1 MRYIGVDLHT
11 NSFTVCYLEQEKPEY
26 IKTFRLQ
33 DLDNFIKDLRETDEV
48 AFEATGNSCFFYD
61 EVSPYVKRVVIIAPG
76 QFEIVR
82 RSVNKTDKHDARAI
96 AFFLS
101 KDMLPEAKCKSKQCQ
116 QLASLLKTRDQLVK
130 SRVSLINKMHGPFNY
145 HGIKIKK
152 EVLTTKV
159 GFERSIQ
166 KHNWELLEKVEIE
179 VINSNLEV
187 IRESLKKLEKEII
200 AFAKQLPEFN
210 GLISIKG
217 IGAISAAVFV
227 ATIGDINNFSNPE
240 KLTAYFGVVPRVS
253 QSNQQCT
260 IGRITKRGPKIGRT
274 SLVQCTWIA
283 IRYSPYLRSFYEHV
297 KKKRGAAKA
306 IIATARKFLTTIFYT
321 LKNNWVFK
329 DFTKFEFF
337 TGQQS

>member
-1 MRYIGVDLHT
+1 M
-11 NSFTVCYLEQEKPEY
+11 
-26 IKTFRLQ
+26 
-33 DLDNFIKDLRETDEV
+33 
-48 AFEATGNSCFFYD
+48 
-61 EVSPYVKRVVIIAPG
+61 SPYVKRVVIVAPL
-76 QFEIVR
+76 QFEGIR

-101 KDMLPEAKCKSKQCQ
+101 KDMLPEAKLKSRKCQ

-130 SRVSLINKMHGPFNY
+130 SRVSLINKTHGLFNY

-152 EVLTTKV
+152 EVLTTKA
-159 GFERSIQ
+159 GLERSLG
-166 KHNWELLEKVEIE
+166 KHDWSYLEKVEIE
-179 VINSNLEV
+179 VISSNLEV

-200 AFAKQLPEFN
+200 AFAKQLPGFN
-210 GLISIKG
+210 NLISIKG

-227 ATIGDINNFSNPE
+227 ATIGDINDFSNPE

-260 IGRITKRGPKIGRT
+260 IGRITKRGSKIGRT

-283 IRYSPYLRSFYEHV
+283 IRYSPYLKSFYEHV
-297 KKKRGAAKA
+297 KKKRGSAKA
-306 IIATARKFLTTIFYT
+306 IIAAARKFLTTIFYT

-329 DFTKFEFF
+329 DFTKYEI
-337 TGQQS
+337 SY

>member
-130 SRVSLINKMHGPFNY
+130 SRVSLINKMHGLFNY

-200 AFAKQLPEFN
+200 AFAKQLPGFN

-260 IGRITKRGPKIGRT
+260 IGRITKRGQKIGRT

>member
-11 NSFTVCYLEQEKPEY
+11 NSFTACYLEQEKPEY

-33 DLDNFIKDLRETDEV
+33 DLGNFIKNLQETDEV
-48 AFEATGNSCFFYD
+48 ALEATGNSCFFYD
-61 EVSPYVKRVVIIAPG
+61 EVSPYVKRVVVVAPL
-76 QFEIVR
+76 QFEVIR

-130 SRVSLINKMHGPFNY
+130 SRVSLINKIHGLFNY

-152 EVLTTKV
+152 EVLTIKA
-159 GFERSIQ
+159 GFECSLG
-166 KHNWELLEKVEIE
+166 KHDWSHLEKVEIE
-179 VINSNLEV
+179 VISSNLEV
-187 IRESLKKLEKEII
+187 VRESLKKLEKEII
-200 AFAKQLPEFN
+200 AFAQQLPGFN
-210 GLISIKG
+210 NLISIKG

-227 ATIGDINNFSNPE
+227 ATIGDINDFSNPE

-260 IGRITKRGPKIGRT
+260 IGRITKRGSKIGRT
-274 SLVQCTWIA
+274 SLVQRTWIA
-283 IRYSPYLRSFYEHV
+283 IRYSPYLKSFYERV
-297 KKKRGAAKA
+297 KKKRGSAKA

-321 LKNNWVFK
+321 LKNNWIFK
-329 DFTKFEFF
+329 DFTKYEI
-337 TGQQS
+337 SY

>member
-11 NSFTVCYLEQEKPEY
+11 NSFTACYLEQGKPEY

-33 DLDNFIKDLRETDEV
+33 DLGGFIKNLQETDEV
-48 AFEATGNSCFFYD
+48 ALEATGNSCFFYD
-61 EVSPYVKRVVIIAPG
+61 ELSPYVKRVVMIAPL
-76 QFEIVR
+76 QFEVIR

-116 QLASLLKTRDQLVK
+116 QLASILKTRDKLVK
-130 SRVSLINKMHGPFNY
+130 SRVSLINKMHGLFNY

-152 EVLTTKV
+152 EVLTTKS
-159 GFERSIQ
+159 GFERSLG
-166 KHNWELLEKVEIE
+166 KHDWSYLERVEIE
-179 VINSNLEV
+179 VISSNLEV

-200 AFAKQLPEFN
+200 AFAKQLPGFN
-210 GLISIKG
+210 NLISIKG
-217 IGAISAAVFV
+217 IGAISAAIFV
-227 ATIGDINNFSNPE
+227 ATIGDINDFSNPE

-260 IGRITKRGPKIGRT
+260 IGRITKRGSKIGRT

-283 IRYSPYLRSFYEHV
+283 IRYSPYLKSFYEHV
-297 KKKRGAAKA
+297 KKKRGSAKA